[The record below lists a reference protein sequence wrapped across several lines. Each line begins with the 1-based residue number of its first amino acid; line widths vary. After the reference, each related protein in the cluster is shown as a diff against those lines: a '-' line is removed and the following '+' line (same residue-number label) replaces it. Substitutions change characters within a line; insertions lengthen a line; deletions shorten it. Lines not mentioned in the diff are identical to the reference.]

1 MKESSMEIELR
12 DGFTWIILPGT
23 LNIRNCEY
31 IEQQIEAS
39 LEGKSNHIVLD
50 LIYFQQMHSTL
61 INLIL
66 RLYKH
71 FAEKGGLFYLVNVS
85 DKCCDYLFTVHLD
98 KVIQFFKTELEF
110 EIWHEK
116 NAREQK
122 PPADSNRFMCATII
136 ENGICHID
144 LSGVMRAGQ
153 NVVQCISKIFQK
165 EITHY
170 VFNLT
175 SLDTIDSNSAY
186 FLRDLIFDCN
196 KNDAQCV
203 AYGSNKAVAWVL
215 KLLSI
220 DKIMPLYDDKQKA
233 LDALGKT

>member
-1 MKESSMEIELR
+1 MKESSMDIEVR
-12 DGFTWIILPGT
+12 GGFTWIILPGT
-23 LNIRNCEY
+23 LNVRNCEY

-39 LEGKSNHIVLD
+39 LEGKSNRIVLD
-50 LIYFQQMHSTL
+50 LVYFQQMHSTL

-66 RLYKH
+66 RLYRH
-71 FAEKGGLFYLVNVS
+71 FAERGSLFYLINVS
-85 DKCCDYLFTVHLD
+85 DKCSDYLFTVHLD
-98 KVIQFFKTELEF
+98 KVIPFFKTDLEF
-110 EIWHEK
+110 EIWHK
-116 NAREQK
+116 KKTREQK

-136 ENGICHID
+136 ENGVCHIN
-144 LSGVMRAGQ
+144 LSGVMTAGQ
-153 NVVQCISKIFQK
+153 NVIQCTSNIFRK
-165 EITHY
+165 EITYY

-175 SLDTIDSNSAY
+175 SLDTIDSSSAC
-186 FLRDLIFDCN
+186 FLRDLIFDIN